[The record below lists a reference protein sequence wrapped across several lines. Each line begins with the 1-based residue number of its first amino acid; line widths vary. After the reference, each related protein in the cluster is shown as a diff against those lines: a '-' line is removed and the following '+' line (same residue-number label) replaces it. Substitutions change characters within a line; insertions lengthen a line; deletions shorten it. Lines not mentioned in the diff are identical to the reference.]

1 MKDEPIFKN
10 SGIKIIMIDKKEY
23 YLLYKHYNIPKLTA
37 EILENI
43 KNHKE
48 KDIDLGTITLYDKTK
63 TKSGKYIKIT
73 PKYDEFENDEEN
85 FEDILYGNN
94 DYNPEE
100 KKEQGILMT
109 KSINMSLLESDFSF
123 LDKVVHILE
132 GKNSLN
138 LLDNGSNNNNSNI
151 NFNFDFAGKN
161 QKIRGGVSNTS
172 NNDKNYKDVLKI
184 DFNEKK
190 LKIISIVNKG
200 INLILFSIDIEI
212 EFVSDLGELLEMSME
227 NFRIKFNGIKEID
240 KCFDDNIKKIEELN
254 LKKTQ
259 MLRKNKEKMEKLNEF
274 ILNELNKKKK
284 INLNLYEKI
293 NNVCSSED
301 EKKEKKEKIL
311 DIVNEQNAIKDEKE
325 NEHDNSQISLG
336 SFELDDKK
344 LENDNLESNLSL
356 SDL

>member
-23 YLLYKHYNIPKLTA
+23 YLLYKHYNIPKLTT
-37 EILENI
+37 EMLENI

-48 KDIDLGTITLYDKTK
+48 KDIDLGTITLYDKIK

-73 PKYDEFENDEEN
+73 PKYDEFENDDEN

-94 DYNPEE
+94 DYNPDE

-109 KSINMSLLESDFSF
+109 KSINMNLLESDFSF
-123 LDKVVHILE
+123 LDKVVNILE

-138 LLDNGSNNNNSNI
+138 ILDNNNNNKNNNI
-151 NFNFDFAGKN
+151 NFNFDFVGNSQKN
-161 QKIRGGVSNTS
+161 RGGVSNNTS
-172 NNDKNYKDVLKI
+172 GDKNYKDVLKI

-212 EFVSDLGELLEMSME
+212 EYVSDLSELLDMSME
-227 NFRIKFNGIKEID
+227 NFRMKFNGIKEID
-240 KCFDDNIKKIEELN
+240 KTFEDNCKKIDELN
-254 LKKTQ
+254 LKKTK

-284 INLNLYEKI
+284 INLDLYEKI
-293 NNVCSSED
+293 NNVCSPED
-301 EKKEKKEKIL
+301 EKKEKKEKVL
-311 DIVNEQNAIKDEKE
+311 DAVNEQNAMKEE
-325 NEHDNSQISLG
+325 NENELNNSQISLG
-336 SFELDDKK
+336 SFELDNKK